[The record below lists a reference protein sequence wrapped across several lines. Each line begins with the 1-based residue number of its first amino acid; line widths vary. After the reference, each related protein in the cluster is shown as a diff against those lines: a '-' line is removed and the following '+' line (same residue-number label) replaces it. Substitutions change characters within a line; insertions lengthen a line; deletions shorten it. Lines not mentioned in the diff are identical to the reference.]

1 MPLPE
6 PQGLRPDALAAF
18 WQWWSSVKDHVAA
31 AIANRTLGKS
41 PLVGYISTAVHNL
54 NRDLAWELGPG
65 RTSQHNL
72 TVTAEG
78 NLLIRRLAAQWLA
91 AAPPPDPTWEYHD
104 SRQPSSHL
112 HLEMA
117 GHRFAPEDFAIASTY
132 DENRERFGVVL
143 FHPEFGKTDDRLAL
157 QAAFLTLDQLLG
169 EDDVERWIGT
179 IDAAKSRP
187 PGAASLDQFKQ
198 SVEQARDSATGDHFV
213 LGEGTSR
220 DGKRVII
227 ATNEALK
234 QIDHLDHVFHLKV
247 TIALRA
253 PDANG
258 FPGDEESRHL
268 NAFEDQLEAAL
279 GDNAVHIGRATWA
292 GRREIHLFVRDPA
305 AASATVD
312 AWRQQVQPWQA
323 TREIAYDHEW
333 SAAKKGIYSMLA
345 TRRG

>member
-1 MPLPE
+1 VLPQPE
-6 PQGLRPDALAAF
+6 RLRPDSLAAF

-31 AIANRTLGKS
+31 AIANRTLGQS
-41 PLVGYISTAVHNL
+41 PLVGYITTAVHNL
-54 NRDLAWELGPG
+54 SPDFAWELGPG
-65 RTSQHNL
+65 RSSQHNL

-78 NLLIRRLAAQWLA
+78 NLRVRRLTAQWLA
-91 AAPPPDPTWEYHD
+91 AAPPPDGTWEYHD

-112 HLEMA
+112 HLEIG
-117 GHRFAPEDFAIASTY
+117 GHRFAPEDFAISAGY
-132 DENRERFGVVL
+132 DENRERFAVVL
-143 FHPEFGKTDDRLAL
+143 SHPEFSKADDRLGL

-179 IDAAKSRP
+179 IDASKSLA
-187 PGAASLDQFKQ
+187 PGAVSLDQFKRA
-198 SVEQARDSATGDHFV
+198 VEEARGKATGDHFV

-247 TIALRA
+247 GIALRA

-258 FPGDEESRHL
+258 FPADEESGRL
-268 NAFEDQLEAAL
+268 NVFEDQLEAAL

-305 AASATVD
+305 AATAAVD
-312 AWRQQVQPWQA
+312 AWRHDLLPWQA
-323 TREIAYDHEW
+323 SSEIAYDPEW

-345 TRRG
+345 PRRG